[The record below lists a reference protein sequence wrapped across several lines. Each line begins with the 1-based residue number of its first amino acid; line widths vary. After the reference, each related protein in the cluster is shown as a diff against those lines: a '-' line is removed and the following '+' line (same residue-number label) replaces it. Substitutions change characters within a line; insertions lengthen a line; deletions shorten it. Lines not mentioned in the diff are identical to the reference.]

1 MMASCA
7 LRRCQLHFSVA
18 VLLSC
23 VFISA
28 LGQGN
33 LPTFDRPS
41 PAVQDNSRAPD
52 VHISAATQESVY
64 PEAVRGQLP
73 PLPKS
78 VEAVR
83 GIDET
88 VRSWPASSTDGVR
101 DNLQTDVTGRA
112 IFEDSC
118 HK

>member
-1 MMASCA
+1 MKASCA
-7 LRRCQLHFSVA
+7 LRRCRLHLSVA

-23 VFISA
+23 AFISA
-28 LGQGN
+28 HGQDN
-33 LPTFDRPS
+33 LPTFYRPS
-41 PAVQDNSRAPD
+41 PAVQDTSGAPD
-52 VHISAATQESVY
+52 IHISAATQESVY
-64 PEAVRGQLP
+64 SQAVRGQLL

-78 VEAVR
+78 IEAVR

-101 DNLQTDVTGRA
+101 DNLQSDTTGRA

-118 HK
+118 Q